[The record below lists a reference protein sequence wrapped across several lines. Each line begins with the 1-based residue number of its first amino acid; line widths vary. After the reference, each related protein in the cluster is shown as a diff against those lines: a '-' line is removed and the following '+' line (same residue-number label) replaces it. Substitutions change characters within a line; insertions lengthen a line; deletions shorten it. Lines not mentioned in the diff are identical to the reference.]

1 MGHLI
6 SDSNLYCCCIKC
18 NNAIYLSIKDKRL
31 EKCDIILNR
40 QYEVNGFSN
49 EEESKI
55 LTDICKKPWIEK
67 CISLINQILHN
78 NYQISKGFIQKT
90 KDIFEKILEEFLN
103 KDEQLCYLKD
113 FNSIKKKNDLKTV
126 KIFINLF
133 KIIYDKKSQIKI
145 ETIIFFIK
153 SIDYCLKDEKI
164 LNEKDID
171 FLISK
176 LKKIYLSE
184 KEFKVEKINNIEYT
198 DIGTFFKEEIRIDT
212 EVDIKSIKSSKNFSL
227 YSKNSQSQIIKMEEE
242 IKDLKSII
250 ENSIL
255 KTEKKKYIKV
265 KFLDVNIKEEF
276 PINIY
281 LSYNDK
287 FSSLI
292 EKFYE
297 KYPNFEEKGIKRF
310 LINEKPIK
318 RSELISNIE
327 LDDST
332 KILIEY

>member
-1 MGHLI
+1 MGHI
-6 SDSNLYCCCIKC
+6 SDSSLCCCNLNVKD
-18 NNAIYLSIKDKRL
+18 IYFSLNEKNSD
-31 EKCDIILNR
+31 KCDIILNH

-49 EEESKI
+49 EEKHRI
-55 LTDICKKPWIEK
+55 LTDICKKPWIEN
-67 CISLINQILHN
+67 CIYLINQLLHN
-78 NYQISKGFIQKT
+78 NYKLSKNFINKT
-90 KDIFEKILEEFLN
+90 KNIFERILDEFLN
-103 KDEQLCYLKD
+103 KDEKFFYLKD
-113 FNSIKKKNDLKTV
+113 YNSIKKKLDLETIN
-126 KIFINLF
+126 IFIKLF
-133 KIIYDKKSQIKI
+133 KIIYDRKSQIKI

-176 LKKIYLSE
+176 LKELYVDE

-198 DIGTFFKEEIRIDT
+198 DIGTCFKEEIKIGT
-212 EVDIKSIKSSKNFSL
+212 EFDIQSIKSSKNFSL

>member
-1 MGHLI
+1 MGHI
-6 SDSNLYCCCIKC
+6 SDSSLCCCNLNVKD
-18 NNAIYLSIKDKRL
+18 IYFSLNEKKSD
-31 EKCDIILNR
+31 KCDIILNH

-49 EEESKI
+49 EEKHRI
-55 LTDICKKPWIEK
+55 LTNICKKPWIEN
-67 CISLINQILHN
+67 CIFLINQLLHN
-78 NYQISKGFIQKT
+78 NYKLSKNFINKT
-90 KDIFEKILEEFLN
+90 KNIFERILDEFLN
-103 KDEQLCYLKD
+103 KDEKFFYLKD
-113 FNSIKKKNDLKTV
+113 YNSIKKKLDLETIN
-126 KIFINLF
+126 IFIKLF
-133 KIIYDKKSQIKI
+133 KIIYDRKSQIKI

-153 SIDYCLKDEKI
+153 SIDYSLKDEKI

-276 PINIY
+276 PINIF